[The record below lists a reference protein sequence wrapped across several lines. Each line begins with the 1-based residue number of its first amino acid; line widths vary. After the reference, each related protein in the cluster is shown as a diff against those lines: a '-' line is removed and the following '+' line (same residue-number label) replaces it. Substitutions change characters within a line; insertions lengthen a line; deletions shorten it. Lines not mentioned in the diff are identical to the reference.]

1 MREGM
6 LGDGSSPPL
15 NPSECELKQEKL
27 GMGWDGWCEGTQ
39 ETWCGM
45 CGICFCFFPI
55 NKSRLGHCPNP

>member
-6 LGDGSSPPL
+6 LGDGSSLPL

-39 ETWCGM
+39 ETWCPM
-45 CGICFCFFPI
+45 RDVWNLFLFLS
-55 NKSRLGHCPNP
+55 NK

>member
-39 ETWCGM
+39 ETWCPM
-45 CGICFCFFPI
+45 RDVWNLFLFLS
-55 NKSRLGHCPNP
+55 NK